1 MTGRSDLHRELDL
14 DRCPQRQTGN
24 TDGAANVSPGVT
36 ENLSEQLGGTIG
48 HRWLSGEVGS
58 AGNVDDNSDDPAN
71 VVDSTGCLLYTSD
84 AADE

>member
-36 ENLSEQLGGTIG
+36 ENLS
-48 HRWLSGEVGS
+48 
-58 AGNVDDNSDDPAN
+58 
-71 VVDSTGCLLYTSD
+71 
-84 AADE
+84 